1 MFIDKVKIEVIAGKG
16 GDGLVSFRRE
26 KYVPLGGPYGGDGGK
41 GGDIIVVVDTNKST
55 LLDLRYQKKIKAEN
69 GENGKNKKMHGS
81 YGSDTIM
88 HVPLGTMFKDANTG
102 EMLVDLVDVNQQ
114 AILAHGGK
122 GGQGNARFKTARN
135 PAPDFAEKGALGEHR
150 EVIVELKLLADVGL
164 IGFPSVGKSTLLSVI
179 SAAKPE
185 IASYPF
191 TTITPNLGVVS
202 VSGMPSF
209 VVADMPGLI
218 EGASQGKGLGIEFL
232 RHIER
237 TKVLVHVI
245 DMGAVDHR
253 DPIEDFKTI
262 NDELKNY
269 VVDLSNRPQ
278 IVVANKMDLDEA
290 ADNLARFKQEFP
302 DIEVFDIS
310 APIHLGLEK
319 LLYKMAET
327 LQQVKE
333 NESIRPEEPTFTYTY
348 QPEPSKFEVTKISEH
363 QFRLTGDALL
373 NKYRQ
378 FNLDSEES
386 SRRFGYIMK
395 RWGVDDALRKAGAV
409 DGDIV
414 AIGDITFI
422 FDESEEL
429 V

>member
-1 MFIDKVKIEVIAGKG
+1 MFIDKVKLEVIAGKG

-41 GGDIIVVVDTNKST
+41 GGDIIVAVDTNRST
-55 LLDLRYQKKIKAEN
+55 LLDLNYQKKIKSEN

-81 YGSDTIM
+81 YGRDTILY
-88 HVPLGTMFKDANTG
+88 VPLGTMFKDANTG
-102 EMLVDLVDVNQQ
+102 EMLVDLVDINQQ

-122 GGQGNARFKTARN
+122 GGQGNTRFKTSRN

-185 IASYPF
+185 IAAYPF

-202 VSGMPSF
+202 VKDMPSF

-237 TKVLVHVI
+237 TKVLVHVL

-253 DPIEDFKTI
+253 DPIEDYKMI

-278 IVVANKMDLDEA
+278 IVVANKMDLDESKE
-290 ADNLARFKQEFP
+290 NLKRFKQELP
-302 DIEVFDIS
+302 DVEVFDIS
-310 APIHLGLEK
+310 APIHQGLDK
-319 LLYKMAET
+319 LLYKIGAT
-327 LQQVKE
+327 LQDVKE
-333 NESIRPEEPTFTYTY
+333 KESIVTPEPTFTYTY
-348 QPEPSKFEVTKISEH
+348 QPEKPKFEVTKISE
-363 QFRLTGDALL
+363 QKFRLTGDALI

-386 SRRFGYIMK
+386 SRRFAYIMK
-395 RWGVDDALRKAGAV
+395 RWGVDDALRQAGAV

-414 AIGDITFI
+414 AIDEITFI
-422 FDESEEL
+422 FDESEQL
-429 V
+429 D

>member
-1 MFIDKVKIEVIAGKG
+1 MFIDKVKIEVVAGKG
-16 GDGLVSFRRE
+16 GDGLVSYRRE

-41 GGDIIVVVDTNKST
+41 GGDIIVAVDTNKST

-69 GENGKNKKMHGS
+69 GENGKNKKMHGA
-81 YGSDTIM
+81 YGKDTVLY
-88 HVPLGTMFKDANTG
+88 VPLGTMFKDAQTN
-102 EMLVDLVDVNQQ
+102 EVLIDLVDVDQQ
-114 AILAHGGK
+114 AVLAAGGK

-185 IASYPF
+185 IAAYPF

-202 VSGMPSF
+202 VGDMPSF
-209 VVADMPGLI
+209 VVADLPGLI
-218 EGASQGKGLGIEFL
+218 EGASLGKGLGIEFL

-237 TKVLVHVI
+237 TKVLVHVL

-253 DPIEDFKTI
+253 DPLEDYAII
-262 NDELKNY
+262 NEELKNY

-290 ADNLARFKQEFP
+290 KDNVERFKKTYP
-302 DIEVFDIS
+302 DVEVFEII
-310 APIHLGLEK
+310 APIHQGLEP
-319 LLYKMAET
+319 LLYKMAT
-327 LQQVKE
+327 VLQEVKAKE
-333 NESIRPEEPTFTYTY
+333 AIKPEAPTFTYKY
-348 QPEPSKFEVTKISEH
+348 QPEKPKFEVSNLGNG
-363 QFRLTGDALL
+363 QFKLTGDALL

-378 FNLDSEES
+378 FNLDSEDAA
-386 SRRFGYIMK
+386 RRFGYLLK
-395 RWGVDDALRKAGAV
+395 RWGVDQALRDAGAK

-414 AIGDITFI
+414 AIDDVTFV

-429 V
+429 E